1 MDNDELIVIN
11 KIDTI
16 NEEEAANLALKNC
29 DQLIN
34 FIWEQN
40 KKIGDLKLFL
50 EKIIDRHKN
59 CEKDINNLEVGLK
72 HGKKNI
78 YTFQIIL
85 NCTFYLNIYLLL

>member
-40 KKIGDLKLFL
+40 K
-50 EKIIDRHKN
+50 
-59 CEKDINNLEVGLK
+59 INQL
-72 HGKKNI
+72 I
-78 YTFQIIL
+78 TIF
-85 NCTFYLNIYLLL
+85 